1 MSQTKMISIVA
12 GMAFSGV
19 AFAGTDGME
28 LRADAAGRTSALA
41 PAAGYNNGFFEI
53 GDGAN
58 NTLRI
63 GGTTTWRWNMSFRD
77 DQSVG
82 DQDDMTTGFNA
93 PVQRLR
99 FHGTIWDKAL
109 SYKIQGNFSDENPG
123 GGTLNLEEAWGAY
136 DLENGLTI
144 RWGQQSLGLHR
155 AQLVDQEFQQGMG
168 RSVVYT
174 AFSSGYV
181 QGVQLTYAADMFRII
196 GGFHDGIG
204 SQNSDFTAGTEAD
217 YALNVRVEV
226 QAMGNDWNRWNDF
239 TSFKSAAD
247 NGLLIGA
254 GVNWQSGGETGGTAD
269 VDAFDYTIDA
279 AFEGQGFNIF
289 AAGYGQTIDAGG
301 PGGDIT
307 NFGVEIS
314 GGFFVSDQ
322 VEIFARYEGIFLDS
336 DAFGDDADTHFLT
349 AGVNYYMSPDSHA
362 VKFTGQVGYAFSNT
376 DVLFG
381 TGGLISSST
390 RTGFLGDS
398 EEGEIQ
404 VGAQGQV
411 MW

>member
-1 MSQTKMISIVA
+1 MSQTKLISIVA

-77 DQSVG
+77 DESVG
-82 DQDDMTTGFNA
+82 DQDDMVTGFNG

-109 SYKIQGNFSDENPG
+109 SYKIVGDFSDENPG
-123 GGTLNLEEAWGAY
+123 GGALTLQEAWGAY
-136 DLENGLTI
+136 DLENGMTI
-144 RWGQQSLGLHR
+144 RWGQQNVGLHR
-155 AQLVDQEFQQGMG
+155 ENLVDQEFQQGMG

-181 QGVQLTYAADMFRII
+181 QGVQFTYAADMFRIV

-204 SQNSDFTAGTEAD
+204 SQNSDFTSGAEAD

-279 AFEGQGFNIF
+279 AFEGQGFNVF
-289 AAGYGQTIDAGG
+289 AALYGQHIDAGG
-301 PGGDIT
+301 EID
-307 NFGVEIS
+307 NFGAELS
-314 GGFFVSDQ
+314 AGFFVSDQ
-322 VEIFARYEGIFLDS
+322 LEIFARYEGIFLDS
-336 DAFGDDADTHFLT
+336 DAFGDDADCHFLS
-349 AGVNYYMSPDSHA
+349 AGINYYMSPDSHA
-362 VKFTGQVGYAFSNT
+362 VKFTGQVGYAFSDT

-381 TGGLISSST
+381 TGGIIGSSST

>member
-1 MSQTKMISIVA
+1 MSQTKLISIVA
-12 GMAFSGV
+12 GMAVTGV
-19 AFAGTDGME
+19 AFAGNDAE

-58 NTLRI
+58 NTLRF

-77 DQSVG
+77 DEAVG
-82 DQDDMTTGFNA
+82 DQNDYTHGFNA

-99 FHGTIWDKAL
+99 VHGTIWDKAL

-123 GGTLNLEEAWGAY
+123 GGVFALEEAWGAY
-136 DLENGLTI
+136 DLENGVTI

-168 RSVVYT
+168 RSLAYL

-181 QGVQLTYAADMFRII
+181 QGVQVHYSADMFRLIA
-196 GGFHDGIG
+196 GFHDGIG
-204 SQNSDFTAGTEAD
+204 SQNSDFNSGAEMD
-217 YALNVRVEV
+217 YALNLRVEV

-254 GVNWQSGGETGGTAD
+254 GINWQSGGETGGTPD
-269 VDAFDYTIDA
+269 VDALDYTVDF

-289 AAGYGQTIDAGG
+289 FAGYGQHIDAGG
-301 PGGDIT
+301 GGDAD
-307 NFGVEIS
+307 NFGLELG
-314 GGFFVSDQ
+314 GGFFFSDQ
-322 VEIFARYEGIFLDS
+322 VEGFARWDWIIPD
-336 DAFGDDADTHFLT
+336 DDVFGDDSDCHFIT

-362 VKFTGQVGYAFSNT
+362 VKFTVQAAYALNET
-376 DVLFG
+376 DVIFDNF
-381 TGGLISSST
+381 ISSNT
-390 RTGFLGDS
+390 RTGFLGQD
-398 EEGEIQ
+398 EDGEITFS
-404 VGAQGQV
+404 AQGQV